1 MHKTEVLTLLLCAFA
16 ALLHG
21 LSGFG
26 FPMVSTAALSMFYPL
41 QTAVAMVIIPCII
54 LNLSLLQANK
64 NQSFFQNILHYLKQ
78 YWGLIGSSLIGSFI
92 GVGLLLYVN
101 EGYLKLIMGSVILL
115 YVLDQFRSQPF
126 QVSRSF
132 KNMLIFG
139 FLAGVIGGAT
149 NAMAPFLMMYLLSTR
164 HDKTD
169 VVMIS
174 NMCFLAS
181 KLIQLSLLYPTLY
194 TFQPSQIYLLIGVTI
209 LSLLFVYL
217 GAKIRSNIS
226 QQKFNLIIFTIL
238 MLLGCNALWQGMELI

>member
-26 FPMVSTAALSMFYPL
+26 FPMVSTAALSMFYSL

-54 LNLSLLQANK
+54 LNLSLLQAGK
-64 NQSFFQNILHYLKQ
+64 NHSFFQNILHYLKQ

-132 KNMLIFG
+132 KNMP
-139 FLAGVIGGAT
+139 LASRRSAPMTSRMAFAARRSRAGGAIT
-149 NAMAPFLMMYLLSTR
+149 IQPKWKALMQKKFLKS
-164 HDKTD
+164 
-169 VVMIS
+169 
-174 NMCFLAS
+174 
-181 KLIQLSLLYPTLY
+181 
-194 TFQPSQIYLLIGVTI
+194 
-209 LSLLFVYL
+209 
-217 GAKIRSNIS
+217 AKVRRFI
-226 QQKFNLIIFTIL
+226 
-238 MLLGCNALWQGMELI
+238 

>member
-1 MHKTEVLTLLLCAFA
+1 LHKTEVLTLLLCAFA

-26 FPMVSTAALSMFYPL
+26 FPMVSTAALSMFYSL

-54 LNLSLLQANK
+54 LNLSLLQAGK
-64 NQSFFQNILHYLKQ
+64 NHSFFQNILHYLKQ

-169 VVMIS
+169 VVMIPCQQINS
-174 NMCFLAS
+174 TFAAVPNTLH
-181 KLIQLSLLYPTLY
+181 LS
-194 TFQPSQIYLLIGVTI
+194 TFTN
-209 LSLLFVYL
+209 LSVDWCNHF
-217 GAKIRSNIS
+217 I
-226 QQKFNLIIFTIL
+226 FIICLSRRKNPF
-238 MLLGCNALWQGMELI
+238 